1 LTSYLNSEAASGI
14 CSIAKLIL
22 MFERQQIPATIHYK
36 EPRSDCKAL
45 IEGRLKVIDEHTEFK
60 GKLVSMNSFGFGGG
74 NAHALFKAI
83 TGDKVNQG
91 IPDDDLPRLVTW
103 SGRTE
108 EAVECILNSIT
119 ERPLDAEFVGL
130 LHNIQTDTV
139 SSNTYRGYGIFAKNG
154 QESATCINRSVQN
167 FSASKRPIVWVY
179 SGMGSQWAGMG
190 ADLMK
195 IPIFANAIERC
206 YNVLLDRGINLKE
219 IITSDDPSTFDNIL
233 HAFIGISA
241 IQMGLT
247 DILKALGLE
256 PDFIIGH
263 SFGELGCAYADNCCS
278 PEEMILSAYSR
289 GMASLETKVP
299 FGSMAAVGMGYNQ
312 LKNIIPE
319 EIEIACHNST
329 DCCTISGHA
338 EKIEE
343 FLAKLKNEN
352 ILAKQV
358 ACANIPYHSKY
369 ISDMEPNL
377 LNRLKKLIKHP
388 IKRSEKW
395 ISSSVPES
403 NWKSVE
409 CEYSSA
415 EYHTNN
421 LLNPVLFEEATAH
434 LPKDALAIEIAPYGL
449 LKPILKSSLP
459 EGLHFSLLKRSDKEN
474 SLYLM
479 NTLGK

>member
-1 LTSYLNSEAASGI
+1 
-14 CSIAKLIL
+14 

-36 EPRSDCKAL
+36 GARSDCKAL

-83 TGDKVNQG
+83 TGEKVNHG

-108 EAVECILNSIT
+108 EAVDTILNSIS

-130 LHNIQTDTV
+130 LHNIQTETI
-139 SSNTYRGYGIFAKNG
+139 SSNIYRGYGIFAKNG
-154 QESATCINRSVQN
+154 EENATCINRSVQN

-195 IPIFANAIERC
+195 IPIFASAIERC
-206 YNVLLDRGINLKE
+206 HNVLLDRDINLME
-219 IITSDDPSTFDNIL
+219 IVTSDDPSTFDNIL
-233 HAFIGISA
+233 HAFVGISA

-247 DILKALGLE
+247 DILKALGVE
-256 PDFIIGH
+256 PDYIIGH

-312 LKNIIPE
+312 LKDITPE
-319 EIEIACHNST
+319 GIEIACHNST
-329 DCCTISGHA
+329 DSCTISGPA
-338 EKIEE
+338 DEIAK
-343 FLAKLKNEN
+343 FVAKLKSEN
-352 ILAKQV
+352 YFAKEV

-369 ISDMEPNL
+369 IADMGPNL
-377 LNRLKKLIKHP
+377 LKRLREVIKNP
-388 IKRSEKW
+388 VKRSEKW
-395 ISSSVPES
+395 ICSSVPES
-403 NWKSVE
+403 NWKSIE
-409 CEYSSA
+409 SEYSSA

-421 LLNPVLFEEATAH
+421 LLSPVLFEEATAH
-434 LPKDALAIEIAPYGL
+434 LPKDALTIEIAPYGL
-449 LKPILKSSLP
+449 LQAILKRSLA
-459 EGLHFSLLKRSDKEN
+459 EGQHFSLTQRNNKEN
-474 SLYLM
+474 TLYLM
-479 NTLGK
+479 NSLGK